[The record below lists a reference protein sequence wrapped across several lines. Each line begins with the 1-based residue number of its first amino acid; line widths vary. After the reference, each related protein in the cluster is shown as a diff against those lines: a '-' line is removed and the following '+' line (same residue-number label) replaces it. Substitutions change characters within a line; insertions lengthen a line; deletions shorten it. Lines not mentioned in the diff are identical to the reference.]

1 MNMKMLTTGT
11 KTILLSLLTISAL
24 GAVSL
29 PAKGDNA
36 VIQES
41 TQESV
46 ITGEG
51 NVSGQSSYQRSN
63 VQQRSRG
70 HSEDADV
77 GVVQSNRQYCDQYG
91 ASNVCA
97 QSSDQRSDVRSD
109 NSRHNR
115 SRHGRRY

>member
-1 MNMKMLTTGT
+1 MNIKMLTTGT
-11 KTILLSLLTISAL
+11 KTVLLGLLTVSAL

-51 NVSGQSSYQRSN
+51 NVSGQSSYQRSS
-63 VQQRSRG
+63 VEERSRG
-70 HSEDADV
+70 HSEEADV

-91 ASNVCA
+91 ARNVCA
-97 QSSDQRSDVRSD
+97 QSSDQRSDVRTN
-109 NSRHNR
+109 NSRHTR
-115 SRHGRRY
+115 PGHGRRY